1 MIIKIDIRENELYN
15 ECMKHTEQ
23 YCNITIE
30 KISIPVGDII
40 LCDSSN
46 NELAIIERKTLSD
59 LACSIKDGR
68 YAEQSFRLNYCE
80 LHNHNIYYLIEG
92 NLDHYNQIKSRMDK
106 NSIIS
111 SFITISYAKG
121 FSLHKTNNICES
133 AKWVLTFAEK
143 IRKNKL
149 VSHYDSNKDSSKET
163 YANVSSRVKKE
174 NITTSNI
181 DIIMLSQIPCV
192 STTVATAIINKYQ
205 NIFNL
210 IQTLKTNTNEI
221 YILTTQTKNGKL
233 RKIPK
238 NSIANILKYLHISEN
253 I

>member
-163 YANVSSRVKKE
+163 
-174 NITTSNI
+174 
-181 DIIMLSQIPCV
+181 
-192 STTVATAIINKYQ
+192 
-205 NIFNL
+205 
-210 IQTLKTNTNEI
+210 
-221 YILTTQTKNGKL
+221 
-233 RKIPK
+233 
-238 NSIANILKYLHISEN
+238 
-253 I
+253 